1 MGHQW
6 GKELSQVRTNV
17 RVCDF
22 KQSAYLL
29 IYIEYA

>member
-6 GKELSQVRTNV
+6 GKELSQVCANV
-17 RVCDF
+17 RVYDF

-29 IYIEYA
+29 IYIECA